1 MGNINNW
8 IIGMVAIIGGCSIL
22 ALLVKSCEKKSY
34 SKYIADCISKA
45 EILYL
50 TSYNI
55 KKAVLVLEQVSE
67 DTIAAV
73 IYSSYKDGKF
83 WKQEIQSTRYR
94 LSFCPEDVAKKILD
108 KNCLIKTY
116 Y

>member
-1 MGNINNW
+1 MFNL
-8 IIGMVAIIGGCSIL
+8 S
-22 ALLVKSCEKKSY
+22 LVGQELRKKSY

-45 EILYL
+45 DILYL
-50 TSYNI
+50 TSYNR

-83 WKQEIQSTRYR
+83 WKQEIQSTRYL